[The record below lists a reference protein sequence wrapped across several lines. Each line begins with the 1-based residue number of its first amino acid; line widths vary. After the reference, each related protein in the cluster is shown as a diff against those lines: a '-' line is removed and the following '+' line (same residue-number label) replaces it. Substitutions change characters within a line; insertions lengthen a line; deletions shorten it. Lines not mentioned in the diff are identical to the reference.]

1 MPSEIQ
7 VKRRGGIAVAVV
19 VLLSVASLLI
29 WRYNS
34 HRTARTFTFPIGV
47 SATNITWIDD
57 DSFVSLTHSISGR
70 SIWNLNNIQ
79 TGKSKPIADL
89 AGQPQNSLLW
99 RMAYSK
105 CVISPDGKFIAGHLS
120 GIRPWVSSTAALL
133 TPSPPGKKTAPPKY
147 WSQKAFCEHV
157 RWTIDDQSW
166 IVVSRKNDVEVYNRS
181 GRQISRFALP
191 EPLSNFAILLG
202 ETADGKFLLQPLS
215 SWGRPGSTDTLTSI
229 DPHTGKSASVV
240 LERPAGVRSNM
251 GVLIEL
257 SPQGT
262 KLAWLN
268 GVTPR
273 DRTPRWLHKILLIT
287 GIDTTPKSQCVIEV
301 GGLNGQNTHVV
312 AAIDE
317 TNTSVGDFGWLPG
330 GNAIYINSFTP
341 AGANIKSSAITER
354 IVVIPAD

>member
-1 MPSEIQ
+1 M
-7 VKRRGGIAVAVV
+7 KNRIAVAAV

-29 WRYNS
+29 WRYTS
-34 HRTARTFTFPIGV
+34 RRTIRTFTFPIGV
-47 SATNITWIDD
+47 SARCITWIDD
-57 DSFVSLTHSISGR
+57 DSFLALTHSTSGR
-70 SIWNLNNIQ
+70 SLWTLNNIQ
-79 TGKSKPIADL
+79 TGKSKPIADP
-89 AGQPQNSLLW
+89 AEQPQNSLLW

-133 TPSPPGKKTAPPKY
+133 TPLPPVNNTAPPKY
-147 WSQKAFCEHV
+147 YSQKALSEHV
-157 RWTIDDQSW
+157 RWSIDGQSW
-166 IVVSRKNDVEVYNRS
+166 IIVSWKNDVEVYNRS

-191 EPLSNFAILLG
+191 EPLSDFAILLG

-240 LERPAGVRSNM
+240 LERPDGGRSNM

-262 KLAWLN
+262 KLAWLDEI
-268 GVTPR
+268 TPR
-273 DRTPRWLHKILLIT
+273 DPTPRWLHKILLST
-287 GIDTTPKSQCVIEV
+287 GIDTTPKSQFVIEV
-301 GGLNGQNTHVV
+301 GGVNGQNTHVV

-317 TNTSVGDFGWLPG
+317 IKTSVGDCGWLPG
-330 GNAIYINSFTP
+330 GNAIYINSCTP

-354 IVVIPAD
+354 IMVIPAN